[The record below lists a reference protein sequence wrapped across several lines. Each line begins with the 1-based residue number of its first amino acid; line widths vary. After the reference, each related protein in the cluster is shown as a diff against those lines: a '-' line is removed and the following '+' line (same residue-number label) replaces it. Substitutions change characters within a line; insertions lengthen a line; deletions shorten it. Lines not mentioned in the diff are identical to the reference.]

1 MATPTGR
8 PRRFSDEDRQLVVA
22 AYEASDG
29 SLTAAAAAVGSSEG
43 WAYSVVRAAGKVARP
58 LVLVRPAGMRREAVE
73 LYERPLSCREVV
85 AELAR
90 RYPEVEPPSHEWVR
104 ERVKDAGKMRGP
116 SASQRLRMKA
126 QTGKDYDEIRRL
138 GVALV
143 VERRWSPAAA
153 ARHLEVSKQV
163 IVAALPK
170 KHRLS
175 KKKARRR
182 RAWEAQHPDVEARLD
197 RRAEVVYRRRELHQ
211 TYPEIEEATG
221 LSRATVN
228 FYLRGAGLTRPS
240 QRTLAAEV

>member
-1 MATPTGR
+1 MTPAKGR
-8 PRRFSDEDRQLVVA
+8 PRRFSEADRQRVVE
-22 AYEASDG
+22 AYEASGG

-43 WAYSVVRAAGKVARP
+43 WAYGVVRAAGKVARP

-73 LYERPLSCREVV
+73 LYARPLSCREVV

-90 RYPEVEPPSHEWVR
+90 RYPDVEPPSHEWVR
-104 ERVKDAGKMRGP
+104 ERVKEAGKMRGP
-116 SASQRLRMKA
+116 SASQRLRMSA
-126 QTGKDYDEIRRL
+126 QTGKDYDEIRRQ
-138 GVALV
+138 GVELV

-170 KHRLS
+170 EHRLS
-175 KKKARRR
+175 KSRARRR
-182 RAWEAQHPDVEARLD
+182 RAWEAEHEDVEARLD
-197 RRAEVVYRRRELHQ
+197 RQAEVVYRRRELRQ

-240 QRTLAAEV
+240 GKAAGAQA